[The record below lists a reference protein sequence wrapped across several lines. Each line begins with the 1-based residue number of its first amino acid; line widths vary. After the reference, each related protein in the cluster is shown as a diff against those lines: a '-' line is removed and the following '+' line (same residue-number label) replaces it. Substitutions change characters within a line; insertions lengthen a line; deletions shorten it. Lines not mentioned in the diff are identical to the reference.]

1 DPKTLGDSG
10 GPITKDQN
18 GPEIYGTIF
27 SIAPSPKD
35 SNTIWTG
42 SDDGLVYVT
51 RDTGEHWDNITP
63 KDFPEFMRISL
74 IDASP
79 TKPGTAYLAGKRY
92 QLDDRKP
99 YIYRTDDYGKTWT
112 KIVNGIPQDDFVH
125 VVREDPKRPGLL
137 YAGAEHGVY
146 ISFDD
151 GGHWQSLSLNLPDT
165 QVSDLLVQD
174 DDLAIATHGRSFYV
188 LDDITVLRQLKPE
201 IANESL
207 HLFRPRPAVRSVN
220 QAFIDYYLKQPADKV
235 TVQILDGEGELV
247 RSFEGSAEEEKKSK
261 PPADADQDSEFGGPP
276 RPKPPTRAAGLNR
289 FTWDLRYPGAKTFEG
304 MVLWGARAEQGPL
317 APPGE
322 HHARII
328 VNGVMQTEK
337 LRVMKDPRLSAVTN
351 ADLQEQ
357 FKLASQVR
365 DKVSEADEMVIRI
378 RTIKNQ
384 LKDRSEKAKNPDI
397 NAASERLSAKLTAVE
412 EDLYQVQNRSNQ
424 DPLNFPI
431 KLNNQLAAL
440 ARSIETGD
448 AKPTDASY
456 IVFQELN
463 ARLDALKA
471 RLADA
476 LTNNLAQVNGLLTN
490 HQMEKVSIP

>member
-1 DPKTLGDSG
+1 MVRRSTAR
-10 GPITKDQN
+10 
-18 GPEIYGTIF
+18 F
-27 SIAPSPKD
+27 S

-51 RDTGEHWDNITP
+51 RDGGEHWDNITP
-63 KDFPEFMRISL
+63 KDLPEFMRISL

-99 YIYRTDDYGKTWT
+99 YIYRTDDYGKKWT
-112 KIVNGIPQDDFVH
+112 KIVDGIPQDDFVH
-125 VVREDPKRPGLL
+125 AVREDPKRPGLL
-137 YAGAEHGVY
+137 YAGTEHGVY
-146 ISFDD
+146 VSFDD

-165 QVSDLLVQD
+165 QVSDVLVHD
-174 DDLAIATHGRSFYV
+174 EDVAIATHGRSFYV
-188 LDDITVLRQLKPE
+188 LDNIAVLLQLKPE
-201 IANESL
+201 IANESV

-261 PPADADQDSEFGGPP
+261 PAGDADQDAEFGGPP
-276 RPKPPTRAAGLNR
+276 RTKPPTRVAGLNR

-304 MVLWGARAEQGPL
+304 MILWGGRAEQGPL

-322 HHARII
+322 HHARLI
-328 VNGVMQTEK
+328 VNGVTQTEK
-337 LRVMKDPRLSAVTN
+337 LRVFKDPRLTDVTN
-351 ADLQEQ
+351 SDLQEQ

-365 DKVSEADEMVIRI
+365 DKVSEADEMVIQI
-378 RTIKNQ
+378 RAIKKQ
-384 LKDRSEKAKNPDI
+384 LKDRSEKAKNPEI
-397 NAASERLSAKLTAVE
+397 NAASERLAAKLTAVE

-456 IVFQELN
+456 VVFQELN

-471 RLADA
+471 KLADA
-476 LTNNLAQVNGLLTN
+476 LTNLTQLNDLLTG
-490 HQMEKVSIP
+490 HQVDKVSATVP